1 MNRRILCMSILVVM
15 SIFVVQAQSPIP
27 IIVPAIRP
35 ATNPADGSEPQTR
48 DVPTAVQE
56 PESFQAAIKMLQE
69 TKAANDE
76 MLKKQEATL
85 QQLEELEKAADQLR
99 IFSKRG

>member
-15 SIFVVQAQSPIP
+15 SIFVVQAQSPMP
-27 IIVPAIRP
+27 IIVPAITP
-35 ATNPADGSEPQTR
+35 ATNPADGSEPQKR